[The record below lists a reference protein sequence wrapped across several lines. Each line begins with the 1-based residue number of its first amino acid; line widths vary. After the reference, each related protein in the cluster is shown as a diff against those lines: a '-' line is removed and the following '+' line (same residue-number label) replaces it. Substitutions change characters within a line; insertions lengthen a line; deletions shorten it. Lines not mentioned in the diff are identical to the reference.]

1 VEIPTLY
8 TASAMAKFLGVPEAK
23 AKEATKEIGFA
34 PVARKSCCAFY
45 GTEEM
50 AKLVATLK

>member
-8 TASAMAKFLGVPEAK
+8 TASAMAKFLGVPKAK
-23 AKEATKEIGFA
+23 AKEATKEIGLA

-50 AKLVATLK
+50 TKLVATLK